1 MESRGLIVLATW
13 ISLSIISAVF
23 IWIGGVSLGNYI
35 FVGLLIFLA
44 LGVTFAVGFGL
55 EPEKKPEIELLNEIK
70 NIRSKLDELTKEVEE
85 IKKAIEE

>member
-1 MESRGLIVLATW
+1 MIVLGTW
-13 ISLSIISAVF
+13 ISLSLISIVF
-23 IWIGGVSLGNYI
+23 VWIGGASLGNYI

-55 EPEKKPEIELLNEIK
+55 KTEKKPEMQLLSELSR
-70 NIRSKLDELTKEVEE
+70 IRSKLDNLTKEVEK